1 LISDD
6 RFDEDGSGHAWS
18 HARMTAPN
26 QTTVDTDTGGGHH
39 VAALDGIRGLAILSV
54 MLFHFSG
61 GADYSFYLHVCHL
74 GWMGVDLFFVLSGF
88 LITGILIDAKESR
101 GYFKNF
107 YARRILRI
115 FPVCYAFL
123 IFMMILAR
131 FAWPQLAIAGL
142 GQAAHYWPWW
152 FFYGSNIL
160 VARIGWVCIA
170 MDQFWSLAIEEHFY
184 LVWPA
189 IVFFTNLRT
198 LKRICVGGVI
208 FSLLLRLFINWHW
221 HRPIACYAL
230 TPCRLEGLCLGAYCA
245 AVSRRFGLSRSRG
258 PAWIIL
264 FAGGAGVLAAIL
276 LQRDT
281 YGLNWAMYTFGYTFV
296 DLLCAG
302 FLVLAL
308 TGHPQGP
315 LRRILAGRFLGVLG
329 KYSYGM
335 YMFHTTVY
343 ALLYYL
349 LPAATIA
356 GFVHSRGLGMAIF
369 IGIGCGLTF
378 LWALASWHGLEKHA
392 LKMKRYFQYTKP
404 GANLPQVQLSQLPAT
419 DGRNIKC

>member
-1 LISDD
+1 
-6 RFDEDGSGHAWS
+6 
-18 HARMTAPN
+18 MTAPPV

-61 GADYSFYLHVCHL
+61 GADYSFYLHICHL

-101 GYFKNF
+101 GFFRNF
-107 YARRILRI
+107 YARRVLRI

-123 IFMMILAR
+123 ILMMILSR
-131 FAWPQLAIAGL
+131 FAWPRMAIAGL
-142 GQAAHYWPWW
+142 GEAARHWPWW

-184 LVWPA
+184 LLWPT
-189 IVFFTNLRT
+189 VVLFTSLPT
-198 LKRICVGGVI
+198 LKRICVASVL
-208 FSLLLRLFINWHW
+208 FSLLLRLAINWHW
-221 HRPIACYAL
+221 HNGIACYAL
-230 TPCRLEGLCLGAYCA
+230 TPCRLEGLCLGAFFA
-245 AVSRRFGLSRSRG
+245 ATARQNGLGRSRG
-258 PAWIIL
+258 DAWIIL
-264 FAGGAGVLAAIL
+264 FIGGLGVITAIL
-276 LQRDT
+276 LQHDT
-281 YGLNWAMYTFGYTFV
+281 YGLNWAMYTFGFTFV
-296 DLLCAG
+296 DLACAG

-308 TGHPQGP
+308 TGAKFGL

-343 ALLYYL
+343 ALLYYK

-356 GFVHSRGLGMAIF
+356 RAVHSRGLGMAIF
-369 IGIGCGLTF
+369 IGIGSVLTL
-378 LWALASWHGLEKHA
+378 LWAMASWHGMEKHA
-392 LKMKRYFQYTKP
+392 LKLKRYFQYTKP
-404 GANLPQVQLSQLPAT
+404 
-419 DGRNIKC
+419 